1 MTSDEKTRTNL
12 RLEQAVAPD
21 ALRELVAVAVQE
33 ALQREFETFVGAA
46 PYARSANRRGWRNGS
61 YPRRLTTRV
70 GPLELRVPRDREGV
84 FQPTLFARYE
94 RAEQALVLAM
104 AEMYFQGVST
114 RKVTT
119 VVEALCGTSV
129 SASEV
134 STLARKLDVTLT
146 AWRQR
151 RLNEHAFP
159 HLVVDALVERVRR
172 EGQVRHP
179 ALLTVIGLRRD
190 GYRELLG
197 TWTGAS
203 ESSESWAHVFHD
215 LAERGLHGV
224 TYVVSDEH
232 RGLVESV
239 RRYVPEAVHQRC
251 QVHYQRCQVHYQRN
265 AMSHVSNDALQRE
278 VLRGLSDAWA
288 ATTAEEAHHRL
299 TVLATALRPR
309 AGKLADWLD
318 DTSGDT
324 LGVYALSE
332 DVARRK
338 LRTTNALE
346 RFHVEI
352 RRRTRVVGIFP
363 HEASLLRLATAL
375 AMDTSEKWSTSRYL
389 PKHAYPPQAIT
400 LPRIA

>member
-1 MTSDEKTRTNL
+1 MTSDEKSRTGL

-21 ALRELVAVAVQE
+21 ALRELVAVAVQD
-33 ALQREFETFVGAA
+33 ALKREFETFVGAA
-46 PYARSANRRGWRNGS
+46 PYARTETRRGWRNGS
-61 YPRRLTTRV
+61 YSRRLTTRV
-70 GPLELRVPRDREGV
+70 GTLELRVPRDREGV

-114 RKVTT
+114 RKVTA
-119 VVEALCGTSV
+119 VVEVLCGTSV

-151 RLNEHAFP
+151 RLNAHAFP

-172 EGQVRHP
+172 EGQVQHT
-179 ALLTVIGLRRD
+179 ALLSVIGIRAD

-203 ESSESWAHVFHD
+203 ESSESWARVFHD

-239 RRYVPEAVHQRC
+239 RRYFPEAVHQRC
-251 QVHYQRCQVHYQRN
+251 QVHYQRN
-265 AMSHVSNDALQRE
+265 AMGYVSNDALQRE
-278 VLRGLSDAWA
+278 VLRGLTDAWA
-288 ATTAEEAHHRL
+288 ATTADEAQRRL
-299 TVLATALRPR
+299 TALAAALRPR
-309 AGKLADWLD
+309 AAKLADWLD
-318 DTSGDT
+318 DTAGDT

-338 LRTTNALE
+338 LRTTNVLE
-346 RFHVEI
+346 RYHVEI

-363 HEASLLRLATAL
+363 HEASLLRLATAV
-375 AMDTSEKWSTSRYL
+375 AMDTSERWSTSRYL
-389 PKHAYPPQAIT
+389 PKHAYPLEAIT

>member
-1 MTSDEKTRTNL
+1 MTSDDKPRTNL

-21 ALRELVAVAVQE
+21 ALQALVTVAVQE
-33 ALQREFETFVGAA
+33 ALTREFETFVGAA
-46 PYARSANRRGWRNGS
+46 PYARSAQRRGWRNGS
-61 YPRRLTTRV
+61 YARSLTTRV
-70 GPLELRVPRDREGV
+70 GSLKLRVPRDREGV
-84 FQPTLFARYE
+84 FQPSLFARYE

-114 RKVTT
+114 RKVTA
-119 VVEALCGTSV
+119 VIEVLCGTSV

-151 RLNEHAFP
+151 RLNEHP
-159 HLVVDALVERVRR
+159 HPLLVVDALVERVRR
-172 EGQVRHP
+172 EGQVRHT
-179 ALLTVIGLRRD
+179 ALLSVLGIRPD

-239 RRYVPEAVHQRC
+239 RRYFPDAVH
-251 QVHYQRCQVHYQRN
+251 QRCQVHYQRN
-265 AMSHVSNDALQRE
+265 AMSHVSNDTLQRE

-288 ATTAEEAHHRL
+288 ATTAEEAQRRL
-299 TVLATALRPR
+299 EALATALRPR
-309 AGKLADWLD
+309 AGKLADWLE

-324 LGVYALSE
+324 LGVYALT
-332 DVARRK
+332 DDPARRK
-338 LRTTNALE
+338 LRSTNVLE
-346 RFHVEI
+346 RFHVEV

-363 HEASLLRLATAL
+363 HEASLLRLATAV
-375 AMDTSEKWSTSRYL
+375 AMDTSEKWSTTRYL
-389 PKHAYPPQAIT
+389 PKTVHPASAIT

>member
-1 MTSDEKTRTNL
+1 MTSDEKTRTRL

-33 ALQREFETFVGAA
+33 ALTREFETFLGAA
-46 PYARSANRRGWRNGS
+46 PYARTAERRGWRNGS
-61 YPRRLTTRV
+61 YTRSLHTRV
-70 GPLELRVPRDREGV
+70 GTLKLRVPRDRDGV
-84 FQPTLFARYE
+84 FQPGLFARYE

-114 RKVTT
+114 RKVTA
-119 VVEALCGTSV
+119 VVEVLCGTSV

-134 STLARKLDVTLT
+134 SSLARKLEVTLT

-151 RLNEHAFP
+151 RLNEHAYP
-159 HLVVDALVERVRR
+159 ALVVDALVERVRR
-172 EGQVRHP
+172 EGQVRHT
-179 ALLTVIGLRRD
+179 ALLSVLGIRPD

-197 TWTGAS
+197 MWTGAS

-239 RRYVPEAVHQRC
+239 RRYFPEAVHQRC
-251 QVHYQRCQVHYQRN
+251 QVHYQRN
-265 AMSHVSNDALQRE
+265 ALSHVSNDTLQRE

-288 ATTAEEAHHRL
+288 AATAEEAQRRL
-299 TVLATALRPR
+299 AALATTLRAR
-309 AGKLADWLD
+309 AAKLADWLE

-324 LGVYALSE
+324 LGVYALPE

-338 LRTTNALE
+338 LRSTNVLE
-346 RFHVEI
+346 RFHLEV

-375 AMDTSEKWSTSRYL
+375 AMDTSEKWSTTRYL
-389 PKHAYPPQAIT
+389 PLTARPTRAIP
-400 LPRIA
+400 LPHIA

>member
-1 MTSDEKTRTNL
+1 MTSDDKPRTNL

-21 ALRELVAVAVQE
+21 ALQALVTVAVQE
-33 ALQREFETFVGAA
+33 ALTREFETFVGAA
-46 PYARSANRRGWRNGS
+46 PYARSAQRRGWRNGS
-61 YPRRLTTRV
+61 YARSLTTRV
-70 GPLELRVPRDREGV
+70 GSLKLRVPRDREGV
-84 FQPTLFARYE
+84 FQPSLFARYE

-114 RKVTT
+114 RKVTA
-119 VVEALCGTSV
+119 VIEVLCGTSV

-151 RLNEHAFP
+151 RLNEHP
-159 HLVVDALVERVRR
+159 HPLLVVDALVERVRR
-172 EGQVRHP
+172 EGQVRHT
-179 ALLTVIGLRRD
+179 ALLSVLGIRPD

-239 RRYVPEAVHQRC
+239 RRYFPDAVH
-251 QVHYQRCQVHYQRN
+251 QRCQVHYQRN
-265 AMSHVSNDALQRE
+265 AMSHVSNDTLQRE

-288 ATTAEEAHHRL
+288 ATTAEEAQRRL
-299 TVLATALRPR
+299 
-309 AGKLADWLD
+309 
-318 DTSGDT
+318 
-324 LGVYALSE
+324 
-332 DVARRK
+332 
-338 LRTTNALE
+338 
-346 RFHVEI
+346 
-352 RRRTRVVGIFP
+352 
-363 HEASLLRLATAL
+363 EA
-375 AMDTSEKWSTSRYL
+375 
-389 PKHAYPPQAIT
+389 
-400 LPRIA
+400 